1 MTLRQVFEPQQT
13 GHGPLFPH
21 PRIGTRSFIRS
32 LEQIRGISKGS
43 CSDEICGFM
52 SFEKACS
59 SAVVVHA
66 LTSILAAKEL
76 AHFSARWDE
85 WILLT
90 AREQEGVFL
99 FWRRTVSGPKFL
111 GLLRPAISF
120 YLGSPFL
127 QMVSWSVAQQVP
139 SRVASTRSWR
149 FYYRSGNISDLA
161 NRESLGDKS
170 LKNIRPLQ
178 PFELLARDQETE
190 NTRRNV
196 SHRRSNVFKCI
207 WICLKQFEFL
217 VSHIVTAET
226 SIKRDNHV
234 LEKNQRGTSKE
245 TIAFENSSFTL
256 HLLPPRLGVSK
267 QLWQQQTG
275 STHWWWI

>member
-1 MTLRQVFEPQQT
+1 MVPGFYSL
-13 GHGPLFPH
+13 H
-21 PRIGTRSFIRS
+21 P
-32 LEQIRGISKGS
+32 
-43 CSDEICGFM
+43 
-52 SFEKACS
+52 
-59 SAVVVHA
+59 
-66 LTSILAAKEL
+66 
-76 AHFSARWDE
+76 
-85 WILLT
+85 
-90 AREQEGVFL
+90 
-99 FWRRTVSGPKFL
+99 P
-111 GLLRPAISF
+111 ISF
-120 YLGSPFL
+120 YLRSPFPSRF
-127 QMVSWSVAQQVP
+127 SWSDAVLRQVP
-139 SRVASTRSWR
+139 SLMASTLRGL
-149 FYYRSGNISDLA
+149 YYRSGNISDLA

-256 HLLPPRLGVSK
+256 HLLPSRLGISQSNCDNSRLGQPTGGGYK
-267 QLWQQQTG
+267 QGEITCNLIKG
-275 STHWWWI
+275 